1 MIDLQSYHILYSL
14 ILMYENW
21 FLKNRMVL
29 LYFICGQEILQK
41 KWLLILSDF
50 GSSDPDP
57 DMTTPGSSFFFKI
70 RIWVFNSVDY
80 V

>member
-1 MIDLQSYHILYSL
+1 
-14 ILMYENW
+14 MYENW

-41 KWLLILSDF
+41 NGYQFWVIL
-50 GSSDPDP
+50 DPVIRIQIWKPNLDP
-57 DMTTPGSSFFFKI
+57 VFFKI